1 MMLRLAF
8 RTSIEAFSA
17 QYSLLAL
24 VLIGGNTLFNIISNA
39 SFKYSALSPSWR
51 GLLAWQVVGNLT
63 GLITV
68 ITLTWL
74 LRFVPLTVAF
84 PVTTGLAVIGVQ
96 VIAASLLFQE
106 SISPAQWLGT
116 LFIVA
121 GIALIGGR

>member
-1 MMLRLAF
+1 MLRSAF
-8 RTSIEAFSA
+8 RTSVEAISA
-17 QYSLLAL
+17 QYSLLTI

-39 SFKYSALSPSWR
+39 SFKYSALSLSWR

-74 LRFVPLTVAF
+74 LRFVPLNVAF
-84 PVTTGLAVIGVQ
+84 PLTTGLAVIGVQ
-96 VIAASLLFQE
+96 VIAARLLFQE

>member
-1 MMLRLAF
+1 MLRMAF
-8 RTSIEAFSA
+8 RTSVETLSA
-17 QYSLLAL
+17 QYSLLAIVL
-24 VLIGGNTLFNIISNA
+24 VGGNTLFNIISNA

-51 GLLAWQVVGNLT
+51 GFLAWQVVGNLT

-74 LRFVPLTVAF
+74 LRFVPLNVAF

-96 VIAASLLFQE
+96 VIAAGLLFQE